1 MKNLFITFNL
11 FTISQNAFLEQNGKI
26 IDSFYFNLRD
36 LTKTIFSI
44 EDLDKITF
52 YGNKEYLEPFV
63 EKIKTEEMKRY
74 NKNKIEIEVKEKK

>member
-1 MKNLFITFNL
+1 
-11 FTISQNAFLEQNGKI
+11 
-26 IDSFYFNLRD
+26 LRD